1 MGIFGKKQDEIN
13 EIELFQEGPNEKSF
27 YFSNQKTLVRID
39 DYFIRVSRQNTISNT
54 LLQGLDGEKAILLSE
69 LTAYQL
75 KEPGKTVGY
84 LQLIFPGSMD
94 TKGGVFDAVKDEN
107 TITFTKEDKMKMF
120 ELKSLIELAMV
131 KKANK

>member
-1 MGIFGKKQDEIN
+1 MGIFGNKKDETH
-13 EIELFQEGPNEKSF
+13 EVELFQEGPNEKRF

-39 DYFIRVSRQNTISNT
+39 DYFIRISRQNTISNT

-120 ELKSLIELAMV
+120 EVKSLIENAMV
-131 KKANK
+131 KKVNK

>member
-1 MGIFGKKQDEIN
+1 MGIFGNKKDEIQ
-13 EIELFQEGPNEKSF
+13 EVELFQEGPNEKKF

-39 DYFIRVSRQNTISNT
+39 EFFIRIARQNTSSNT
-54 LLQGLDGEKAILLSE
+54 LLQGLDGEKSILLSE
-69 LTAYQL
+69 LTAFQL

-120 ELKSLIELAMV
+120 EVKSLIENAMV
-131 KKANK
+131 KKVNK

>member
-1 MGIFGKKQDEIN
+1 M
-13 EIELFQEGPNEKSF
+13 
-27 YFSNQKTLVRID
+27 VRID
-39 DYFIRVSRQNTISNT
+39 EFFIRIARQNTISNT
-54 LLQGLDGEKAILLSE
+54 LLQGLDGEKSILLSE
-69 LTAYQL
+69 LTAFQL

-120 ELKSLIELAMV
+120 EVKSLIENAMV
-131 KKANK
+131 KKVNK

>member
-1 MGIFGKKQDEIN
+1 MGIFGNKKDEIQ
-13 EIELFQEGPNEKSF
+13 EVELFQEGPNEKKF

-39 DYFIRVSRQNTISNT
+39 EFFIRIARQNTISNT
-54 LLQGLDGEKAILLSE
+54 LLQGLDGEKSILLSE
-69 LTAYQL
+69 LTAFQL

-120 ELKSLIELAMV
+120 EVKSLIENAMV
-131 KKANK
+131 KKVNK